1 MDPNAQAPD
10 NSDALDSPA
19 ADPPGRPSVLY
30 AAERQQA
37 ILRKAR
43 AEGRVDVVGLAEEL
57 AVTTETVRRDLTV
70 LERAGVV
77 RRVHGGAI
85 PVERLGFEPAVAA
98 RDTVMTAEKERIA
111 KAALAELPEEGSI
124 IIDAGTTTG
133 RLVEVLPTDRE
144 LTVVVNSPALATSL
158 AARANLTVLMLG
170 GRVRG
175 RTLAT
180 VDEWALAPLAQL
192 CVDVAFVAANGVSV
206 ARGLTT
212 PDVVEAAVKR
222 AMIAAARRTVLL
234 ADHTKFGNDCLARFG
249 ALSDLDVLIT
259 DTRLDDETA
268 ADVEQAGVRV
278 VRA

>member
-1 MDPNAQAPD
+1 M
-10 NSDALDSPA
+10 
-19 ADPPGRPSVLY
+19 Y
-30 AAERQQA
+30 AEERQQA
-37 ILRKAR
+37 ILRRAR

-98 RDTVMTAEKERIA
+98 RDTVMTGEKERIA
-111 KAALAELPEEGSI
+111 KAALAELPEEGSV

-133 RLVEVLPTDRE
+133 RLVEALPADRE
-144 LTVVVNSPALATSL
+144 LTVIVNAPALALSL
-158 AARANLTVLMLG
+158 AARANLTVLLLG

-180 VDEWALAPLAQL
+180 VDEWALAPLSQL
-192 CVDVAFVAANGVSV
+192 CADVAFMASNGVS
-206 ARGLTT
+206 ATHGLTT
-212 PDVVEAAVKR
+212 PDLAEAAVKR
-222 AMIAAARRTVLL
+222 AMIGAARRTVLL
-234 ADHTKFGNDCLARFG
+234 ADHTKFGADCLARF
-249 ALSDLDVLIT
+249 ADLSDIDVLVT
-259 DTRLDDETA
+259 DAGLDDDTA
-268 ADVEQAGVRV
+268 SEVEAAGVRV